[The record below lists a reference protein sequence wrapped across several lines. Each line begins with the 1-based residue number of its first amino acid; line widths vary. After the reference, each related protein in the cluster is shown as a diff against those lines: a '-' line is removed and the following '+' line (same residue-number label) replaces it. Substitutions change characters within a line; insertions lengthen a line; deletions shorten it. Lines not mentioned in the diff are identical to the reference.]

1 MCGLECVLDL
11 KCERVHIPSDAGWD
25 SLMEAERRERQRISE
40 RSRSAA
46 HWRADA
52 LLRLLG

>member
-1 MCGLECVLDL
+1 MCGLACGSDL
-11 KCERVHIPSDAGWD
+11 KCERVHITSDAGWD
-25 SLMEAERRERQRISE
+25 SLMEAERRKKKRKSE